1 MNKSNGFYINTLNNI
16 GSRLAD
22 FEEIPDKIK
31 RYTILGIGNF
41 GYAEKMRSKIN
52 NKIYAIKKINKN
64 SSQFNQKNFK
74 RETEITMN
82 LNHENLIK
90 LYGYFEDKEN
100 IFKFKEIYKDKK
112 KKDNLDNLAQDVEI
126 YCLVLEYAE
135 RGSLEYHYKDF
146 QKNYPNQP
154 ININFI
160 IKIFKQL
167 LNGLKYLED
176 KSVIHRD
183 IKPDNILLDSN
194 YNVKISDFG
203 ISALYK
209 RTLNLNVGNVDS
221 SLLMN
226 YSLVGRND
234 FICPE
239 IEKKEHYC
247 FGADI
252 FDVGLTILILMSKNY
267 PITIQTNPITKEK
280 YRIINDKN
288 MFDYNAYLKE
298 LVLKMLNQENKL
310 RPKASEALVELKLI
324 EDNIKE
330 PNNQTVKI
338 SLEAIKNNYK
348 IKVEKY
354 EIIKNNM
361 MYNNMNNNMVHNFNN
376 NHMNNNNLNNNMIN
390 SFSNINNK
398 NINNN
403 MNNNMANNIN
413 NPINKMINNNI
424 NNHINNPMNNN
435 IKNPMNNLI
444 NKSWNN
450 NFNNPMNNNNFNI
463 NEGNNNW
470 NNNINFNNNNKING
484 INGMHNFSQI
494 NPNFVNNN
502 IISNNNVNNF
512 MNTNNIFNLNNNP
525 RNHLIINNIPFN
537 RSCKTLNNVDHIGL
551 APKINIK
558 FKSAE
563 GLKISICTSIY
574 TTVEQ
579 LLKIF
584 MRRSGINEAYINR
597 ITFSNN
603 NERLNPNSQ
612 EKVGDKLLN
621 NCEINVFGI
630 KALI

>member
-52 NKIYAIKKINKN
+52 HQIYAIKKINKN

-112 KKDNLDNLAQDVEI
+112 KKDNLDNLFQNVEI

-146 QKNYPNQP
+146 RKNYPNQH

-239 IEKKEHYC
+239 I
-247 FGADI
+247 
-252 FDVGLTILILMSKNY
+252 
-267 PITIQTNPITKEK
+267 
-280 YRIINDKN
+280 
-288 MFDYNAYLKE
+288 
-298 LVLKMLNQENKL
+298 
-310 RPKASEALVELKLI
+310 
-324 EDNIKE
+324 
-330 PNNQTVKI
+330 
-338 SLEAIKNNYK
+338 
-348 IKVEKY
+348 
-354 EIIKNNM
+354 
-361 MYNNMNNNMVHNFNN
+361 
-376 NHMNNNNLNNNMIN
+376 
-390 SFSNINNK
+390 
-398 NINNN
+398 
-403 MNNNMANNIN
+403 
-413 NPINKMINNNI
+413 
-424 NNHINNPMNNN
+424 
-435 IKNPMNNLI
+435 
-444 NKSWNN
+444 
-450 NFNNPMNNNNFNI
+450 
-463 NEGNNNW
+463 
-470 NNNINFNNNNKING
+470 
-484 INGMHNFSQI
+484 
-494 NPNFVNNN
+494 
-502 IISNNNVNNF
+502 
-512 MNTNNIFNLNNNP
+512 
-525 RNHLIINNIPFN
+525 
-537 RSCKTLNNVDHIGL
+537 
-551 APKINIK
+551 
-558 FKSAE
+558 
-563 GLKISICTSIY
+563 
-574 TTVEQ
+574 
-579 LLKIF
+579 
-584 MRRSGINEAYINR
+584 
-597 ITFSNN
+597 
-603 NERLNPNSQ
+603 
-612 EKVGDKLLN
+612 
-621 NCEINVFGI
+621 
-630 KALI
+630 